1 MKQNVPTQSL
11 GALLMDL
18 TGESA
23 NEEAKSESVAPA
35 GETVEPKAS
44 FNAEAIDIAPGV
56 AVATSAAAVK
66 LQPQSLSVLAQ
77 PWRSALSYLAGTK
90 PAEEPVEE
98 IATEAVAATATET
111 EVAVP
116 AVTKLSIHAQPWKNL
131 LAWVSGRGVEEASVE
146 MVVEPAPIE
155 TASSNPLDTLKAK
168 WNSPATNSPGIN
180 IAGLIE
186 EFILSDGETSRS

>member
-18 TGESA
+18 TGESVS
-23 NEEAKSESVAPA
+23 EDAKSESVAPA
-35 GETVEPKAS
+35 GETVESKAN

-66 LQPQSLSVLAQ
+66 LKPQSLSVLAQ
-77 PWRSALSYLAGTK
+77 PWRSALSYLAGNK

-98 IATEAVAATATET
+98 VATEVTTATT
-111 EVAVP
+111 TAVAVP
-116 AVTKLSIHAQPWKNL
+116 AVTNRSIHAQPWKNL
-131 LAWVSGRGVEEASVE
+131 LAWVSGRSVEEEWVEMTTTQASVE
-146 MVVEPAPIE
+146 
-155 TASSNPLDTLKAK
+155 TASGNSLETLKTK

-186 EFILSDGETSRS
+186 EFLLSDGETSRI

>member
-18 TGESA
+18 TGESVS
-23 NEEAKSESVAPA
+23 EDAKAESVAPV
-35 GETVEPKAS
+35 GEAVEPKAS

-66 LQPQSLSVLAQ
+66 LKPQSLSVLAQ
-77 PWRSALSYLAGTK
+77 PWRSALSYLAGNR

-98 IATEAVAATATET
+98 VATEVATAK

-116 AVTKLSIHAQPWKNL
+116 AAIKLNIHAQPWKNL
-131 LAWVSGRGVEEASVE
+131 LAWVSGRGHEEEWVE
-146 MVVEPAPIE
+146 MTTAPAPVE
-155 TASSNPLDTLKAK
+155 TTSGNSLETLKTK

-186 EFILSDGETSRS
+186 EFLLSDGETSRS